1 MGSKVDELQ
10 TALYRMAK
18 SQPARRF
25 YSLYDK
31 VCRPDVLEV
40 AWAQVR
46 ANKGSPG
53 VDGKTIEDIERD
65 GVAPFLTGLVR
76 ELREKTY
83 RPSPARR
90 VYIPKASGK
99 LRPLGI
105 PTVKDRVVQA
115 AVRIVLEPIF
125 EAGFQEN
132 SFGFRPGKSA
142 HDAMTEIKMWL
153 NFGLEQVIDADLR
166 DCFGSIPKNRL
177 MEEVAKRVA
186 DGSVL
191 RLVRLFLDAGAME
204 EGTFSNPEAGTPQGS
219 PLSPLLA
226 NVYLH
231 QLDQRW
237 RASGL
242 EHRYSGANAHLVRYA
257 DDFVILI
264 GKPERVAEAKETP
277 DRIVA
282 DLGLTLNAEKT
293 RIVSAEEG
301 FDFLGFRF
309 KRYFYPPKS
318 KRVTKWF
325 PSPKSEA
332 KVKERLREMTQ
343 PRQLAG
349 ETPQETKESVERM
362 LRGWTEYFSDSF
374 AGEVFDSVYSYAE
387 ERLGRL
393 WNRLHQRGGIPRYEE
408 RLRAGLV
415 LAGTREHPR
424 HRVVQ
429 RVGARGA

>member
-10 TALYRMAK
+10 KALYRTAK
-18 SQPARRF
+18 TEPARRL
-25 YSLYDK
+25 YSLHDK
-31 VCRPDVLEV
+31 VYRPDVLEE

-46 ANKGSPG
+46 ANKGAPG
-53 VDGKTIEDIERD
+53 VDGKTIEEIERD
-65 GVAPFLTGLVR
+65 GVAPFLEGLAR

-83 RPSPARR
+83 QPSPARR

-125 EAGFQEN
+125 EAEFQEN
-132 SFGFRPGKSA
+132 SYGFRPGKSA
-142 HDAMTEIKMWL
+142 HDAVAEVVKWL
-153 NFGLEQVIDADLR
+153 NYGLEQVIDADLR
-166 DCFGSIPKNRL
+166 DAFGSIPKHRL
-177 MEEVAKRVA
+177 MGEVAKRVA

-191 RLVRLFLDAGAME
+191 HLIRQFLDAGVME

-226 NVYLH
+226 NIYLH

-242 EHRYSGANAHLVRYA
+242 EHRWNGANAHLVRFA
-257 DDFVILI
+257 DDYVILV
-264 GKPERVAEAKETP
+264 GKPERMAEAKATL

-309 KRYFYPPKS
+309 KRYYYPPRK
-318 KRVTKWF
+318 KRITKWF

-332 KVKERLREMTQ
+332 RVRSRIREMTQ
-343 PRQLAG
+343 PRQLAT
-349 ETPQETKESVERM
+349 ETPQETRDQVATM
-362 LRGWTEYFSDSF
+362 LGGWIQYFRSSY
-374 AGEVFDSVYSYAE
+374 ASEVFGNVYLYAE
-387 ERLGRL
+387 EQLGRL
-393 WNRLHQRGGIPRYEE
+393 VRRLHRQRGHPKREE
-408 RLRAGLV
+408 LRRAGL
-415 LAGTREHPR
+415 LLMGTREHPS
-424 HRVVQ
+424 HRVQ
-429 RVGARGA
+429 WVGAWRT

>member
-1 MGSKVDELQ
+1 MGTKVSELQ
-10 TALYRMAK
+10 ESLYRAAK
-18 SQPARRF
+18 TEPARRF

-31 VCRPDVLEV
+31 VCRPDVLEE
-40 AWAQVR
+40 AWTQVR
-46 ANKGSPG
+46 ANKGAPG
-53 VDGKTIEDIERD
+53 VDGRTIEDIERE
-65 GVAPFLTGLVR
+65 GVAPFLTGLVC

-90 VYIPKASGK
+90 VYIPKGNGK

-115 AVRIVLEPIF
+115 AVRIILEPIF

-132 SFGFRPGKSA
+132 SYGFRPGKSA
-142 HDAMTEIKMWL
+142 HDAVAEIVKWL
-153 NFGLEQVIDADLR
+153 NYGLEQVIDADLR
-166 DCFGSIPKNRL
+166 DAFGSIPKNRL
-177 MEEVAKRVA
+177 MVEVAKRVA

-191 RLVRLFLDAGAME
+191 HLIRQFLDAGVME
-204 EGTFSNPEAGTPQGS
+204 KGTFSNPESGTPQGS

-242 EHRYSGANAHLVRYA
+242 EDRWNGANAHLVRFA
-257 DDFVILI
+257 DDYVILV
-264 GKPERVAEAKETP
+264 GKPEKMAEVKATL

-293 RIVSAEEG
+293 HIVPAEQG

-309 KRYFYPPKS
+309 KRFFYPLRS
-318 KRVTKWF
+318 KRITKWF

-332 KVKERLREMTQ
+332 RVRARLREMTQ
-343 PRQLAG
+343 PRQLA
-349 ETPQETKESVERM
+349 KESPRETWDRMATM
-362 LRGWTEYFSDSF
+362 LRGWTEYFRRSYAS
-374 AGEVFDSVYSYAE
+374 EVFANVYLYAE
-387 ERLGRL
+387 ERLMRL
-393 WNRLHQRGGIPRYEE
+393 VRRLHQQRGLPGREE
-408 RLRAGLV
+408 LRRAGLV
-415 LAGTREHPR
+415 LVGTQEHP
-424 HRVVQ
+424 HRRVQ
-429 RVGARGA
+429 WVGAYRT